1 MILGEVRPVDAADRS
16 DSPGCPPHTLNEGR
30 IISARGP
37 RVTAVGM
44 NASCGD
50 GVMQP
55 NATNE
60 DRRARFPILANK

>member
-30 IISARGP
+30 IISTRGP

-44 NASCGD
+44 NA
-50 GVMQP
+50 
-55 NATNE
+55 
-60 DRRARFPILANK
+60 I